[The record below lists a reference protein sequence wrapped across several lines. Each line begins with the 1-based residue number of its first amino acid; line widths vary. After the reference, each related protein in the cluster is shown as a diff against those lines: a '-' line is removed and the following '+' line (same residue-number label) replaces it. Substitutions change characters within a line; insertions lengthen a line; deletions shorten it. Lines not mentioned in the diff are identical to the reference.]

1 MKEIYSFNVQR
12 KIESSKPVVKKGEDG
27 KSVESV
33 EKVVRTVK
41 HKVIFA
47 KPSMSMIEEAE
58 FFYGQK
64 FNELINA
71 GFYTK
76 AMLNKKMGDIGGL
89 ASKVSVESLQKAITD
104 NIEASRVIEFYGS
117 AKRLTKDQKNKLRE
131 AKETFAATR
140 SQVMEYETAIRSQ
153 FSQTADVKA
162 EQKLIEWLVF
172 HLSFFEETVDGN
184 KQLFPLFEGDSF
196 EEKRAVYLEL
206 CENLEDI
213 TDPAIFKV
221 KAIFDEAFK
230 HLVRVASIW
239 YNKIAEKP
247 EDIKKAMEEMFSDDE
262 ESEVIEESEEEA
274 ETIDEA
280 EEPVSEEAEENK
292 VEKSAEESVEVEK
305 SPEVQETESDGQE
318 GATQEG

>member
-1 MKEIYSFNVQR
+1 MKEIYSFDVER
-12 KIESSKPVVKKGEDG
+12 SIESTKPVVKKVKGETVQ
-27 KSVESV
+27 SE
-33 EKVVRTVK
+33 EKTIKKIK
-41 HKVIFA
+41 HKIVFA

-64 FNELINA
+64 FNELINS

-89 ASKVSVESLQKAITD
+89 ASKVSIESLQKAITD

-117 AKRLTKDQKNKLRE
+117 AKRLTKDQKEKLKD
-131 AKETFAATR
+131 AKESFASTR
-140 SQVMEYETAIRSQ
+140 TQVMDYEQAIRSQ

-172 HLSFFEETVDGN
+172 HLSFYEEEVDGK
-184 KQLFPLFEGDSF
+184 KQLFPIFEGDSF

-213 TDPAIFKV
+213 EDPNLFKV

-230 HLVRVASIW
+230 VLVRVASIW

-247 EDIKKAMEEMFSDDE
+247 EEIKKAMEEMFADE
-262 ESEVIEESEEEA
+262 NEELADLTEEA
-274 ETIDEA
+274 ETVDESDPEPA
-280 EEPVSEEAEENK
+280 LEPSPEPVPEP
-292 VEKSAEESVEVEK
+292 
-305 SPEVQETESDGQE
+305 SPEPENEDLTDGQE
-318 GATQEG
+318 GTPQES

>member
-1 MKEIYSFNVQR
+1 MKEIYSFDVER
-12 KIESSKPVVKKGEDG
+12 SIESTKPVVKKVKGETVQ
-27 KSVESV
+27 SE
-33 EKVVRTVK
+33 EKTIKKIK
-41 HKVIFA
+41 HKIVFA

-64 FNELINA
+64 FNELINS

-89 ASKVSVESLQKAITD
+89 ASKVSIESLQKAITD

-117 AKRLTKDQKNKLRE
+117 AKRLTKDQKEKLKD
-131 AKETFAATR
+131 AKESFASTR
-140 SQVMEYETAIRSQ
+140 TQVMDYEQAIRSQ

-172 HLSFFEETVDGN
+172 HLSFYEEEVDGK
-184 KQLFPLFEGDSF
+184 KQLFPIFEGDSF

-213 TDPAIFKV
+213 EDPNLFKV

-230 HLVRVASIW
+230 VLVRVASIW

-247 EDIKKAMEEMFSDDE
+247 EEIKKAMEEMFADE
-262 ESEVIEESEEEA
+262 NEELADLTEEA
-274 ETIDEA
+274 ETVDESDPEPA
-280 EEPVSEEAEENK
+280 PEPVQEPEN
-292 VEKSAEESVEVEK
+292 EDL
-305 SPEVQETESDGQE
+305 TDGQE
-318 GATQEG
+318 GTPQDS

>member
-1 MKEIYSFNVQR
+1 MKEIYSFDVERQI
-12 KIESSKPVVKKGEDG
+12 KSSKPVMKG
-27 KSVESV
+27 KVESV
-33 EKVVRTVK
+33 EETTKIIK
-41 HKVIFA
+41 HKVAFA

-89 ASKVSVESLQKAITD
+89 ASKVSIESLQKAITD
-104 NIEASRVIEFYGS
+104 NIEASRVIEFYGAS
-117 AKRLTKDQKNKLRE
+117 KELTDEQKEKLADAKG
-131 AKETFAATR
+131 TFSATR
-140 SQVMEYETAIRSQ
+140 SQVIDYEQAIRSQ

-172 HLSFFEETVDGN
+172 HLSYYEEEVDGK

-196 EEKRAVYLEL
+196 DEKRSIYLEL
-206 CENLEDI
+206 CESIEDI
-213 TDPAIFKV
+213 ENPNLFKV

-230 HLVRVASIW
+230 VLVRVASIW

-247 EDIKKAMEEMFSDDE
+247 EDIKKAMEEMFADDDSGEVVIQAAELLKDLETKEPE
-262 ESEVIEESEEEA
+262 EVPEA
-274 ETIDEA
+274 QT
-280 EEPVSEEAEENK
+280 
-292 VEKSAEESVEVEK
+292 
-305 SPEVQETESDGQE
+305 DGQE
-318 GATQEG
+318 GNPQES